1 MPELWLETPLGPI
14 TLVEEA
20 GAITAIDWREST
32 ANEKTPTLLRA
43 RAQLEEYFVGARE
56 DFDLALAPHGTTFQ
70 RAVWAALREIPY
82 GETRTYGQIAACVG
96 GSARAIG
103 QANGANPIPII
114 IPCHRVVAAGGI
126 GGYSAP
132 GGLAT
137 KRALLALETTETL
150 DGDLFDEAQGMHATD
165 ARVTGN
171 EAMA

>member
-14 TLVEEA
+14 TLIEEA
-20 GAITAIDWREST
+20 GSIIAIDWRES
-32 ANEKTPTLLRA
+32 AVNEKTPILLRA
-43 RAQLEEYFVGARE
+43 RAQLEEYFVGGRE
-56 DFDLALAPHGTTFQ
+56 DFDLPLAPHGTAFQ
-70 RAVWAALREIPY
+70 RAVWGALREIPY
-82 GETRTYGQIAACVG
+82 GETRTYGQIAARVG

-137 KRALLALETTETL
+137 KRALLSLETTEKL
-150 DGDLFDEAQGMHATD
+150 DDDLFNEAQRMHAHG
-165 ARVTGN
+165 ARVTGS